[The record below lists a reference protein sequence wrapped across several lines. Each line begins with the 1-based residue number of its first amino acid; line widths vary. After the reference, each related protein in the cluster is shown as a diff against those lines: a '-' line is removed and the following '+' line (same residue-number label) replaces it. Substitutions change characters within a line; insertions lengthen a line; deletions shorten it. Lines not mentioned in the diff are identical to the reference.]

1 MLLLYGILIIA
12 LFTDFYRCRIYNRLI
27 LAGYL
32 IGFAYCI
39 YNQELWYISLG
50 DSLFVLALLYPFFV
64 IGAFGGGDIKLF
76 TVIAVFLGL
85 EGTINIIISAVMA
98 GAVLSVLKIISIWF
112 QKKNFSLAHLYIHFS
127 LPILIGTILTQQGD
141 IQWITF

>member
-12 LFTDFYRCRIYNRLI
+12 LFTDFYRCRIYNWLI

-32 IGFAYCI
+32 AGFSYCL
-39 YNQELWYISLG
+39 YSQELWYISLG
-50 DSLFVLALLYPFFV
+50 DSLFVLAFLYPLFA

-85 EGTINIIISAVMA
+85 EGTVNIIISAVMA
-98 GAVLSVLKIISIWF
+98 GAVLSILKIIFILF
-112 QKKNFSLAHLYIHFS
+112 QKKKISLAHLYIHFS
-127 LPILIGTILTQQGD
+127 LPILIGTILVQKGD